1 MANNESKIREC
12 PYCKED
18 IRVDAIKC
26 KHCSS
31 SVSAEKPA
39 HEGKCPFFKEDINP
53 EAIKCYHCKS
63 MLDSTLSAPTTMG
76 CCCNKQT
83 KIGSLAR
90 LGHGLPGPRLPPDEI
105 LPICLYYCWD
115 GVNTNL
121 DCVLKC
127 LSDFGGFKSS
137 GNVFK

>member
-18 IRVDAIKC
+18 ILVDAIKC

-39 HEGKCPFFKEDINP
+39 HEGKCPFCKEDINP

-83 KIGSLAR
+83 KIGSQHAK
-90 LGHGLPGPRLPPDEI
+90 LPGPSLPADESV
-105 LPICLYYCWD
+105 PICLYFCRDQY
-115 GVNTNL
+115 GNTNL
-121 DCVLKC
+121 DCVLNC
-127 LSDFGGFKSS
+127 LRDLGVFKSS

>member
-1 MANNESKIREC
+1 MASNKSKTREC

-18 IRVDAIKC
+18 ILVDAIKC

-39 HEGKCPFFKEDINP
+39 HEGKCPFCKEDINP
-53 EAIKCYHCKS
+53 EAVKCYHCKS
-63 MLDSTLSAPTTMG
+63 MLDSTLSALTTMG

-83 KIGSLAR
+83 KIDSLHAK
-90 LGHGLPGPRLPPDEI
+90 LPGPSLPADESV
-105 LPICLYYCWD
+105 PICLYLCRDQY
-115 GVNTNL
+115 GNTNL
-121 DCVLKC
+121 DCVVSC
-127 LSDFGGFKSS
+127 LRDLGVFNSS